1 MTNPNTNPLAG
12 KGMIQNPQFIYP
24 GGTNDMYYVNRSDPN
39 NPLQVTRTD
48 YPVKRGYVRRL
59 LEFYSNKSNGTA
71 TDASSLLRNMKCNF
85 QFNPELLTRNIQS
98 DTSMQLFFN
107 QEPNQLTQPVP
118 GKATFAFELL
128 FNREAEMNSGKY
140 LAGNV
145 LTQGRKTKKNASTR
159 NGAGEIDKN
168 YYIDNAY
175 DPSWVTEIGVLAD
188 IMVLDDLLGVGLAK
202 DVSAAIT
209 GQQLKTTV
217 LKTTS
222 VDPLKPE
229 EPAKEKTVYD
239 QDRIASFSANLGN
252 KAFLV
257 PQPIRVVFSD
267 WMMVEGFV
275 TGTQVDFNKFT
286 NGYIPTMCRVSVQMQ
301 ALYIGFT
308 QQKTFLTQMPMAD
321 PDNGADG
328 IEVIDI
334 KTPEGKTRQDT
345 IDGMKD
351 FIKDVAWREGSS
363 GGVRLNKMIT
373 EKERTKVM
381 NFAGSLSKNGLVF
394 YDQVGAG
401 KTAASGLALTFSG
414 TIKVWW
420 NSHITNATNQRKVE
434 GCAAEFGG
442 VTPIVKKGPPDDTTT
457 ETYSQYGTKD
467 EPLIISVTDHPALLA
482 RGETGGSI
490 IYGKI
495 KTGFGFTG
503 NQYRGEDAVWTW
515 AIPNELSARPFDQD
529 QFNIELEITTYCVR
543 STLAAVELPQKI
555 RMLGIIPYSGEIF
568 PRQLTIASK

>member
-1 MTNPNTNPLAG
+1 MPNPNTNPLAG
-12 KGMIQNPQFIYP
+12 RGMIQNPQFIYP

-39 NPLQVTRTD
+39 NPLQVTRTN

-85 QFNPELLTRNIQS
+85 QFNPELITRNIQS

-118 GKATFAFELL
+118 GKATFAFDLL

-145 LTQGRKTKKNASTR
+145 LTPGRKTKLKASTR

-168 YYIDNAY
+168 YYVDNPY

-188 IMVLDDLLGVGLAK
+188 IMILDDLLGVGLAK
-202 DVSAAIT
+202 DVSDAIFKT
-209 GQQLKTTV
+209 NNLKTTA

-239 QDRIASFSANLGN
+239 QDRIKSFSANLGN

-267 WMMVEGFV
+267 WMMIEGFV

-286 NGYIPTMCRVSVQMQ
+286 NGYIPTICRVSVQMQ

-308 QQKTFLTQMPMAD
+308 QQKTFLTDMPKAD
-321 PDNGADG
+321 PDNGTTNDLPEIDPTTPDG
-328 IEVIDI
+328 KAQLQTQDAMKNYIKSAEWNSGKSGDISVSTFLATTEAKKNINFHVITT
-334 KTPEGKTRQDT
+334 K
-345 IDGMKD
+345 DG
-351 FIKDVAWREGSS
+351 A
-363 GGVRLNKMIT
+363 T
-373 EKERTKVM
+373 
-381 NFAGSLSKNGLVF
+381 F
-394 YDQVGAG
+394 YDGVGKSSTG
-401 KTAASGLALTFSG
+401 VLTGLTFTFSG
-414 TIKVWW
+414 TIKIWW
-420 NSHITNATNQRKVE
+420 HSSVVNNVNPRNFE
-434 GCAAEFGG
+434 GG
-442 VTPIVKKGPPDDTTT
+442 VATSPYGIALVDGPPPDTATDN
-457 ETYSQYGTKD
+457 YSQYGTEDK
-467 EPLIISVTDHPALLA
+467 PFVISVDDHPIKYRANHTENTHA
-482 RGETGGSI
+482 MT
-490 IYGKI
+490 YGRD
-495 KTGFGFTG
+495 
-503 NQYRGEDAVWTW
+503 NYRYGDDSADAVWTW
-515 AIPNELSARPFDQD
+515 ALASANSARPFDQD
-529 QFNIELEITTYCVR
+529 KFNIDLEIVTYVVR
-543 STLAAVELPQKI
+543 GNLGVIQLTQKI
-555 RMLGIIPYSGEIF
+555 KMSKRGVTYKEAMGLGK
-568 PRQLTIASK
+568 LTIASK